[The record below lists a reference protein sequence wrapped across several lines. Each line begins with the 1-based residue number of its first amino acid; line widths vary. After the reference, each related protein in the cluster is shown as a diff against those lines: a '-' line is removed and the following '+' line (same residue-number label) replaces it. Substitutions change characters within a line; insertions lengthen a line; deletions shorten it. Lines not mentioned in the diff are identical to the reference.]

1 MYGVSAHR
9 RVERGYRN
17 TEGIQEHLAYIVQG
31 FGSQIAVP
39 HLHSFTAKHDVA
51 GKPSVIIYST

>member
-39 HLHSFTAKHDVA
+39 HLHSFIVKHDV
-51 GKPSVIIYST
+51 VTNV

>member
-1 MYGVSAHR
+1 MYITPHAL
-9 RVERGYRN
+9 EA
-17 TEGIQEHLAYIVQG
+17 EGIQEHLAYIVQG